1 MNTKVLFVLL
11 FLCSCYNLVR
21 LKATTWNQN
30 QYKVGLKSNQT
41 QILTPLILGN
51 III

>member
-21 LKATTWNQN
+21 LKATTWNRN
-30 QYKVGLKSNQT
+30 KVGLKSNQT

-51 III
+51 MII